1 MSGFLWKVG
10 RFCFEAN
17 PSQWMCV
24 GRHRNVGCRRPG
36 PSGDQDGDDEEHEV
50 VRRHRHTVGFRHQ
63 PIW

>member
-1 MSGFLWKVG
+1 M
-10 RFCFEAN
+10 
-17 PSQWMCV
+17 